1 MVLNHAWLMLV
12 VFFFMVLQSCLSDLL
27 AVSNRF
33 KEAVEFGF
41 SQLHSSAVKPRIKPI
56 VDTFL
61 STNHNI
67 TEVRKY

>member
-1 MVLNHAWLMLV
+1 
-12 VFFFMVLQSCLSDLL
+12 MVLQSCLSDLL